1 MLFIFSFDLWFYCL
15 VPKFH
20 LKLNNPQAY
29 QDKYKK
35 LDDTKK
41 KNVNAI
47 TDSLLYS
54 VAASQIP

>member
-1 MLFIFSFDLWFYCL
+1 MLLIFSFGLWFYCL

-20 LKLNNPQAY
+20 LKLNNTQAH

-41 KNVNAI
+41 KIFNAI
-47 TDSLLYS
+47 TDSLLYL